1 MYLRDK
7 TLTLC
12 ICMLRPK
19 SCICVRQNSNPVYM
33 RIKTRIL
40 CICVTGLCVSVRQI
54 CNLCI
59 CVLKLRSRVF
69 VRQDSNPVY
78 LYVKDSNPVDVCDR
92 TLTLCIC
99 VTEL

>member
-1 MYLRDK
+1 
-7 TLTLC
+7 
-12 ICMLRPK
+12 MLRPK

-40 CICVTGLCVSVRQI
+40 CICATGLCVSVRQI
-54 CNLCI
+54 SNLCI

-78 LYVKDSNPVDVCDR
+78 LYVKDSNPVYLCVKDSDPGHMCVKNQI
-92 TLTLCIC
+92 LCIC
-99 VTEL
+99 ETSL